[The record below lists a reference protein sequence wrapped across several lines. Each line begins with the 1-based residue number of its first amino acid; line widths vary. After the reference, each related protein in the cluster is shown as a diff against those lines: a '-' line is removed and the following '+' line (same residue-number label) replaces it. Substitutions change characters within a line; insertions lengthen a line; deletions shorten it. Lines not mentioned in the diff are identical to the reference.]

1 MGKRSDVNMY
11 TPDNQALEKE
21 FQERKYRNLDTMYIH
36 PPYFL
41 EREMIDMIKKGDNKN
56 AQRLLVE
63 INKRERAH
71 LADDPIRSLK
81 NSIICSCTLYA
92 RAAIESGSLPEEAFT
107 LSDAYIIAVERA
119 QSAEELEKL
128 ESDMLEGYCNMVR
141 AVNHSKYSQV
151 VIQTINHVNQSLTE
165 KITLKQLADKVF
177 VHPNYLSSLFKKEV
191 GISLF
196 EYILKRKVEES
207 IYFIKFT
214 DIPLAD
220 IANKFHFCSQSYYIK
235 TFKKYLGV
243 TPNWYRRPSR

>member
-1 MGKRSDVNMY
+1 MNR
-11 TPDNQALEKE
+11 TDNHSLIEKDFHE
-21 FQERKYRNLDTMYIH
+21 MKLHNLDTMYIH

-41 EREMIDMIKKGDNKN
+41 EREMINMIKKGDDKN

-63 INKRERAH
+63 TNKQQRAH

-92 RAAIESGSLPEEAFT
+92 RAAIEAGSLPEEAFT
-107 LSDAYIIAVERA
+107 LSDTFINTIEHASTKKELI
-119 QSAEELEKL
+119 ELES
-128 ESDMLEGYCNMVR
+128 EMLKDYCGMVTE
-141 AVNHSKYSQV
+141 VNNSKYSN
-151 VIQTINHVNQSLTE
+151 IILNTINNVNQSLTE

-196 EYILKRKVEES
+196 EYILKRKIEES
-207 IYFIKFT
+207 IYDIKYT
-214 DIPLAD
+214 DMPLAA

-243 TPNWYRRPSR
+243 TPNWYRRPNG